1 MHALLRIGNRYCIAM
16 DRLVSSDLFSEVR
29 AGKGNGQL
37 PDLNKLESVCAD
49 LLAALAYIHSNG
61 WIHGDIKPDNAML
74 DENHRAQWIDFGL
87 ATNLFRPAWIPS
99 SSEITGTF
107 SYIPPEAIIGEA
119 ISPSADMFSF
129 GRMLSL
135 LVCGRLPSW
144 DPSIGTDAADARI
157 VQQLPLD
164 TPVNIREL
172 CTRLVRVVPAQRPTA
187 AAAYELLT
195 GKSWESHLEQP
206 LLPSRVKQSV
216 PHTHLPASAPAPATT
231 THAACAPGWEA
242 SLHYATR
249 FGTRRAAHGKGT
261 LVLLPGP
268 SQLRCLMEQRI
279 LATPCNEPRLVL
291 NGICDSTEQTPLPGF
306 DGILDQLSLWLQQ
319 LPPSLPRTWSNH
331 CSANLSLISECLA
344 RTLELPAAPAAPAT
358 RQAIEQAAAEVAHLL
373 IQIAQQRSLVLVMH
387 NIEQLDSRSRLIVE
401 SLLAKRN
408 DAPITIIGTVAQPIG
423 PLQITTTKWLAAAA
437 DIDLSQ

>member
-16 DRLVSSDLFSEVR
+16 DRLISADLFSAVR
-29 AGKGNGQL
+29 AETGTGVL

-74 DENHRAQWIDFGL
+74 GENNRAQWIDFGL
-87 ATNLFRPAWIPS
+87 ATNLFRPAWLPS
-99 SSEITGTF
+99 SGEITGTF

-157 VQQLPLD
+157 VQQLPSN
-164 TPVNIREL
+164 TPANIREL
-172 CTRLVRVVPAQRPTA
+172 CTRLVRVVPGQRPTA
-187 AAAYELLT
+187 AAAYEMLT
-195 GKSWESHLEQP
+195 GKSWELHLEQP
-206 LLPSRVKQSV
+206 CLPTRGKQSV
-216 PHTHLPASAPAPATT
+216 PNPHLLKSTPLTA
-231 THAACAPGWEA
+231 THAVTASDWEA
-242 SLHYATR
+242 RLQYATR
-249 FGTRRAAHGKGT
+249 FGTRRAAQGKGT
-261 LVLLPGP
+261 LVLIPGL
-268 SQLRCLMEQRI
+268 SHLRCLLEQQV

-331 CSANLSLISECLA
+331 CSANLALISECLA
-344 RTLELPAAPAAPAT
+344 RTLELPATPTAPT
-358 RQAIEQAAAEVAHLL
+358 SRQASEQAATDVAQLL
-373 IQIAQQRSLVLVMH
+373 IQIAQERSLVLVMH
-387 NIEQLDSRSRLIVE
+387 NIEQLDSHSRLIVE
-401 SLLAKRN
+401 SLLTRRN
-408 DAPITIIGTVAQPIG
+408 NAPITIIGTIAQPVG
-423 PLQITTTKWLAAAA
+423 PLQAMTVKWLADAA
-437 DIDLSQ
+437 DIDLSA